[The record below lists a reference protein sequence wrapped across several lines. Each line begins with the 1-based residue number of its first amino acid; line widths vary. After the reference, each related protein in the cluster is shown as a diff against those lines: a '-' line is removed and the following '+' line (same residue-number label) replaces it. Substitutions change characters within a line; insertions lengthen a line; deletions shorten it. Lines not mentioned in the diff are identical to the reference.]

1 MELNDIFLEAYLSV
15 AERYHALMVS
25 RDTGVLCQAGAELAR
40 WVLNTDVAWCAE
52 LVGNELVISGY
63 TGLRGPEM
71 ARSWRLPLG
80 SGIGGWVAQEGRV
93 AVIRDYLHD
102 PRRLSPVKS
111 IIDSEELRSGIV
123 APLRDGVHGD
133 HVLGVVY
140 VADRQLREFNT
151 SEVQVT
157 ASLACDIGAALT
169 KVRQERE
176 NQLCLS
182 HLAQQLSKAER
193 SLEVIG
199 RITEMLANNS
209 DLRAAME
216 IAVAH
221 LGSEYFPI
229 ELSLLDEVGH
239 ELINVYS
246 KNEVEDST
254 DLAEAVTEKLYSLV
268 AGRRRLGLLRVK
280 LGAELDELHAAVVKQ
295 LASLFVLELLH
306 QRSSLDVELQLHSS
320 VLDDLLKGNI
330 NEKDAVARAALI
342 GLNLHSPHFVA
353 AVGGY
358 VGSHTGIPPVLTKP
372 VVEAVASAAQRHYP
386 HPLITVHDGVAYIVL
401 ESSDRLYQESTVTL
415 ETLVRTASSLA
426 GGMGLS
432 AGVGRLCLS
441 PTDFA
446 ESARDALL
454 ALEVART
461 QPHENKVVNTEDL
474 GSYAVLAHSISSKVL
489 ESLHDKVLAPLI
501 QADKR
506 GHDYLTTLNTYLARN
521 LHLKETAAVLHV
533 HVNTL
538 RYRLRK
544 IEELIGM
551 DLRSSEDRFLLE
563 LALHVDKVR
572 RSTISLDR

>member
-1 MELNDIFLEAYLSV
+1 
-15 AERYHALMVS
+15 
-25 RDTGVLCQAGAELAR
+25 
-40 WVLNTDVAWCAE
+40 
-52 LVGNELVISGY
+52 
-63 TGLRGPEM
+63 
-71 ARSWRLPLG
+71 
-80 SGIGGWVAQEGRV
+80 
-93 AVIRDYLHD
+93 
-102 PRRLSPVKS
+102 
-111 IIDSEELRSGIV
+111 V